1 MAASKVMRIED
12 LLVAVN
18 DCQPA
23 IVVVVVVVDG
33 ITSNW
38 SIRSANQTLSITDS
52 DWQAGNNGRSL
63 KSNFHVTQ
71 ASELWQRRIEHACH
85 VFRRG

>member
-1 MAASKVMRIED
+1 MRIED

-33 ITSNW
+33 ITSN
-38 SIRSANQTLSITDS
+38 
-52 DWQAGNNGRSL
+52 
-63 KSNFHVTQ
+63 
-71 ASELWQRRIEHACH
+71 
-85 VFRRG
+85 